1 MKMKYETNDIITL
14 TDNREFKVIKELN
27 IGDIEFLYLK
37 NNKIDEYT
45 IVKVIQDKIYN
56 LTNGELSKVLASM
69 LLRSYY

>member
-1 MKMKYETNDIITL
+1 MKYEVNDIITL

>member
-1 MKMKYETNDIITL
+1 MRYSVNDIITL

>member
-1 MKMKYETNDIITL
+1 MRYNANDIITL

-27 IGDIEFLYLK
+27 IDDIEFLYLK

>member
-1 MKMKYETNDIITL
+1 MKYETNDIITL

-56 LTNGELSKVLASM
+56 LTNGELSKILASM

>member
-1 MKMKYETNDIITL
+1 MKYETNDIITL

-56 LTNGELSKVLASM
+56 LTNGELSKVLANM

>member
-1 MKMKYETNDIITL
+1 MKYETNDIITL

>member
-1 MKMKYETNDIITL
+1 MRYSANDIITL

-56 LTNGELSKVLASM
+56 LTNSELSKVLANM

>member
-1 MKMKYETNDIITL
+1 MKDETNDIITL

>member
-1 MKMKYETNDIITL
+1 MRYSVNDIITL

-27 IGDIEFLYLK
+27 IEDIEFLYLK

-56 LTNGELSKVLASM
+56 LTNGELSKVLANM

>member
-1 MKMKYETNDIITL
+1 MKYETNDVITL

-27 IGDIEFLYLK
+27 INNIEFLYLK

-56 LTNGELSKVLASM
+56 LTNSELSKVLANM
-69 LLRSYY
+69 LLRGYY

>member
-1 MKMKYETNDIITL
+1 MKYEINDIITL
-14 TDNREFKVIKELN
+14 TDNREYKVIKELN

-45 IVKVIQDKIYN
+45 IVKVIQEKIYN
-56 LTNGELSKVLASM
+56 LTNGELSKVLANM

>member
-1 MKMKYETNDIITL
+1 MKYEANDVITL

-27 IGDIEFLYLK
+27 INDIEFLYLK

-56 LTNGELSKVLASM
+56 LTNSELSKVLANM

>member
-1 MKMKYETNDIITL
+1 MKYETNDIITL

-45 IVKVIQDKIYN
+45 IVKYII
-56 LTNGELSKVLASM
+56 
-69 LLRSYY
+69 

>member
-1 MKMKYETNDIITL
+1 MKYETNDVITL

-27 IGDIEFLYLK
+27 INDIEFLYLK

-56 LTNGELSKVLASM
+56 LTNSELSKVLANM

>member
-1 MKMKYETNDIITL
+1 MKYETNDVITL

-27 IGDIEFLYLK
+27 INDIEFLYLK

-56 LTNGELSKVLASM
+56 LTNSELSKVLANM
-69 LLRSYY
+69 LLRGYY

>member
-1 MKMKYETNDIITL
+1 MRYNANDIITL

-56 LTNGELSKVLASM
+56 LTNSELSKVLANM

>member
-1 MKMKYETNDIITL
+1 MKYETNDIITL

-27 IGDIEFLYLK
+27 SGDIEFLYLK

>member
-1 MKMKYETNDIITL
+1 MKYETNDIITL

-45 IVKVIQDKIYN
+45 IVKVIQDKIYT

>member
-1 MKMKYETNDIITL
+1 MKYETNDIITL
-14 TDNREFKVIKELN
+14 TDNREFKVIKEIN

>member
-1 MKMKYETNDIITL
+1 MKYETNDIITL

-27 IGDIEFLYLK
+27 IGNIEFLYLK

>member
-1 MKMKYETNDIITL
+1 MKYETNDVITL

-27 IGDIEFLYLK
+27 INDIEFLYLK

-56 LTNGELSKVLASM
+56 LTNSELSKDLANM

>member
-1 MKMKYETNDIITL
+1 MRYSANDIITL

-45 IVKVIQDKIYN
+45 IVKVIQNKIYN

>member
-1 MKMKYETNDIITL
+1 MKYETNNIITL

>member
-1 MKMKYETNDIITL
+1 MRYSANDIITL

-56 LTNGELSKVLASM
+56 LTNGELSKVLANM

>member
-1 MKMKYETNDIITL
+1 MRYSANDIITL

-45 IVKVIQDKIYN
+45 IVKVTQDKIYN

>member
-1 MKMKYETNDIITL
+1 MRYSANDIITL

-56 LTNGELSKVLASM
+56 LTNSELSKVLANM
-69 LLRSYY
+69 LLRNY

>member
-1 MKMKYETNDIITL
+1 MKYETNDIITL
-14 TDNREFKVIKELN
+14 TDNREYKVIKELN

-56 LTNGELSKVLASM
+56 LTNGELSKVLANM

>member
-1 MKMKYETNDIITL
+1 MKYEVNDVITL
-14 TDNREFKVIKELN
+14 TDNREFQIIKELSVN
-27 IGDIEFLYLK
+27 DIEFLYLK
-37 NNKIDEYT
+37 NVKVDEYT

>member
-1 MKMKYETNDIITL
+1 MKYEVNDVITL
-14 TDNREFKVIKELN
+14 IDNREFQIIKELSIN
-27 IGDIEFLYLK
+27 DIEFLYLK
-37 NNKIDEYT
+37 NVKVDEYT

>member
-1 MKMKYETNDIITL
+1 MKYETNDIITL

-56 LTNGELSKVLASM
+56 LTNSELSKVLANM
-69 LLRSYY
+69 LLRNY

>member
-1 MKMKYETNDIITL
+1 MKYEVNDILTL
-14 TDNREFKVIKELN
+14 TDNREFQIIKELSVN
-27 IGDIEFLYLK
+27 DIEFLYLK
-37 NNKIDEYT
+37 NVKVDEYT

>member
-1 MKMKYETNDIITL
+1 MKYETNDIITL

-56 LTNGELSKVLASM
+56 LTNSELSKVLANM

>member
-1 MKMKYETNDIITL
+1 MRYSANDIITL

-69 LLRSYY
+69 LFRSYY

>member
-1 MKMKYETNDIITL
+1 MKYETNDIITL

-56 LTNGELSKVLASM
+56 LTNGELSKVLANM
-69 LLRSYY
+69 LLRSY

>member
-1 MKMKYETNDIITL
+1 MRYSANDIITL

-45 IVKVIQDKIYN
+45 IVQVIQDKIYN

>member
-1 MKMKYETNDIITL
+1 MRYSANDIITL

>member
-1 MKMKYETNDIITL
+1 MKYETNDIITL

-37 NNKIDEYT
+37 NNKIDEDT

>member
-1 MKMKYETNDIITL
+1 MKYEINDIITL

-56 LTNGELSKVLASM
+56 LTNGELSKVLANM

>member
-1 MKMKYETNDIITL
+1 MKYETNDIITL

-56 LTNGELSKVLASM
+56 LTNCELSKVLASM